1 MIRPAGG
8 QGAGSTPSAGGAG
21 AGSAAP
27 ARDPGARCLSPV
39 QESGACSTPL
49 AGDRG
54 SSLTLVLL
62 CFLIAAMLVAAVT
75 TTSSAFLAQR
85 DLQSDCDGAAL
96 AAASGVDLARLYQ
109 AGVTTQDTLPLAAE
123 QAELAVQDYQDTGF
137 AGPDAF
143 AARVEVELE
152 RVTVACERVVAGP
165 FGRLFGVG
173 DGLVRSTVSTARTR
187 LRS

>member
-1 MIRPAGG
+1 MTGSGGGQAADSAPPAIRVSPPAGD
-8 QGAGSTPSAGGAG
+8 QADGSMA
-21 AGSAAP
+21 
-27 ARDPGARCLSPV
+27 
-39 QESGACSTPL
+39 
-49 AGDRG
+49 AGDLVASFAPPASDQG
-54 SSLTLVLL
+54 SSLPLVLL

-96 AAASGVDLARLYQ
+96 AAASGVDLGRLYQ
-109 AGVTTQDTLPLAAE
+109 VGATTQDILPLAAD

-137 AGPDAF
+137 AGADAF

-152 RVTVACERVVAGP
+152 RVTVACERVVTVP
-165 FGRLFGVG
+165 FGQLFGVG

-187 LRS
+187 LRP